1 MDWPSGPGAQS
12 SAGEEPQE
20 APRLPSAF
28 RIVIAIHRPR
38 YRSRVERA
46 VALQGWDITSLLN
59 KQDAVGQV
67 AKPPRPPDLLI
78 LSGDFG
84 RQKNYAIFRAVQ
96 AWRSQ
101 GMKLIGIMDDCET
114 APEGF
119 PDSIP
124 SKMCDLCLTPPY
136 TAADFR
142 EIFSRL
148 YEEMRG
154 KPAPPPIKT
163 PVGGESTADK
173 DDEAV
178 DD

>member
-1 MDWPSGPGAQS
+1 M
-12 SAGEEPQE
+12 
-20 APRLPSAF
+20 
-28 RIVIAIHRPR
+28 
-38 YRSRVERA
+38 ERA